1 MTTSFKLLGA
11 ALVLASSTLM
21 GFYLSYRLKRRLK
34 LLNALCELM
43 SSLCTGVRYSRENVI
58 TLVRRSSPRLIL
70 DVLPDENNPRTFL
83 QKTVESLQSSFYL
96 TDNDESLLTDFF
108 SKLGSTDTDGQ
119 LEHINIYKISFKTA
133 CDNSLEDNNDRLH
146 TAAFDPLGL
155 SVKAELPS
163 RGGHKLRSGRE
174 EQAML
179 TTLAGLIVVMS
190 LLMTEI
196 SSLFTTIKGLFG
208 L

>member
-11 ALVLASSTLM
+11 ALVLASSMLM

-83 QKTVESLQSSFYL
+83 QKTVESLKSSFYL

-108 SKLGSTDTDGQ
+108 SKLG
-119 LEHINIYKISFKTA
+119 
-133 CDNSLEDNNDRLH
+133 
-146 TAAFDPLGL
+146 
-155 SVKAELPS
+155 
-163 RGGHKLRSGRE
+163 
-174 EQAML
+174 
-179 TTLAGLIVVMS
+179 
-190 LLMTEI
+190 
-196 SSLFTTIKGLFG
+196 
-208 L
+208 

>member
-70 DVLPDENNPRTFL
+70 DVLPDE
-83 QKTVESLQSSFYL
+83 SLQSSFYL

-133 CDNSLEDNNDRLH
+133 CDNSLEEYKTKSRLYK
-146 TAAFDPLGL
+146 ALGFFVGA
-155 SVKAELPS
+155 SIA
-163 RGGHKLRSGRE
+163 
-174 EQAML
+174 
-179 TTLAGLIVVMS
+179 
-190 LLMTEI
+190 LMI
-196 SSLFTTIKGLFG
+196 L
-208 L
+208 

>member
-11 ALVLASSTLM
+11 ALVLASSMLM

-133 CDNSLEDNNDRLH
+133 CDNSLEEYKTKSRLYK
-146 TAAFDPLGL
+146 ALGFFVGA
-155 SVKAELPS
+155 SIA
-163 RGGHKLRSGRE
+163 
-174 EQAML
+174 
-179 TTLAGLIVVMS
+179 
-190 LLMTEI
+190 LMI
-196 SSLFTTIKGLFG
+196 L
-208 L
+208 

>member
-133 CDNSLEDNNDRLH
+133 CDNSLEVNLHKLVDDLFDESEARLS
-146 TAAFDPLGL
+146 TLFKKD
-155 SVKAELPS
+155 KDYIELPTLS
-163 RGGHKLRSGRE
+163 QEQLIENKIKTVQSAWILRRS
-174 EQAML
+174 L
-179 TTLAGLIVVMS
+179 NCSDDIVK
-190 LLMTEI
+190 E
-196 SSLFTTIKGLFG
+196 
-208 L
+208 